1 MTVSPPTDRIRERI
15 ATIQSSLPSQVRLI
29 GVTKKM
35 PISVIRA
42 AHASGLR
49 EFGESR
55 VQEAIAKQAELT
67 DLEGVTWHLIGHL
80 QTNKVRKA
88 LLHFDW
94 IHSVDSLKLAQ
105 KLDESAA
112 ELSCAPYCCL
122 QVKMIPDP
130 PKYGFELEALW
141 QALPKLNQLKHLKI
155 IGLMTIPPLE
165 SSMAER
171 QHLFKQASELAIQ
184 INNRKFDRL
193 RITEL
198 SMGMSGDYQAAIAAG
213 STLIRLGTTLFGDR
227 PA

>member
-15 ATIQSSLPSQVRLI
+15 TTIQFSLPPQVRLI

-35 PISVIRA
+35 SISVIRA
-42 AHASGLR
+42 AYASGLR

-94 IHSVDSLKLAQ
+94 IHSVDSLRLAQ
-105 KLDESAA
+105 KLNESAA
-112 ELSCAPYCCL
+112 ELSCSPYCCL
-122 QVKMIPDP
+122 QVKMIPDL

-141 QALPKLNQLKHLKI
+141 QALPELNQLEHLKI
-155 IGLMTIPPLE
+155 VGLMTIPPLE

-184 INNRKFDRL
+184 INNREFDRL

-227 PA
+227 LA